1 MRWLCHKSCIRPTLV
16 GWQNIEPHGE
26 QLHTSE
32 GPISLALLALSGSLS
47 RFLAPS
53 LFLSLAATLSAHPPP
68 ISPACSLF
76 LFLLTLSMFM
86 LSLCAEQ
93 QTIATAG
100 CFGLDVTC
108 GCCRPDSDF
117 SLRPSPVT
125 DSNGNETGMKL
136 NRKISVDPPQGTT
149 EEEEATREI
158 NEIGNAMQV
167 PPPL

>member
-1 MRWLCHKSCIRPTLV
+1 MYLSHF
-16 GWQNIEPHGE
+16 
-26 QLHTSE
+26 
-32 GPISLALLALSGSLS
+32 LAL
-47 RFLAPS
+47 S

-68 ISPACSLF
+68 H
-76 LFLLTLSMFM
+76 LSRMCA
-86 LSLCAEQ
+86 LSVSSHPVDVYAFSVCGQ
-93 QTIATAG
+93 QTISTAG
-100 CFGLDVTC
+100 CFGIDVTC

-117 SLRPSPVT
+117 SLRLSPVT

-136 NRKISVDPPQGTT
+136 NRKISVDPPLGTT